1 MVDDDEDD
9 DDDEEEKISVP
20 LTITMT
26 IIFVYIIFGAL
37 LFGKYQPIM
46 TKIHFAIEPQSYHQR
61 QSVHT
66 FSNV

>member
-37 LFGKYQPIM
+37 LFGKYQPI
-46 TKIHFAIEPQSYHQR
+46 TTNIHLEPLSYLLQQR
-61 QSVHT
+61 RLLR
-66 FSNV
+66 